1 MPIPTPVTPLGAAGL
16 TAILQDP
23 LDALLAFDYDGVL
36 APIVDDPRQS
46 PPHPR
51 AIPALAC
58 LAPHVGSLVIISG
71 RPAEVVVSY
80 CRFEEFASLSQLVV
94 LGHYGRE
101 RWDASTGQLTTP
113 PPSPGVA
120 AARAELPILLAQSQA
135 TTAWLED
142 KGGSLAVHTR
152 RSPDPH
158 GTLAM
163 LREPVADLAARHGL
177 IVEPG
182 RLVLEL
188 RPPGV
193 DKGAALRSYVAD
205 RAVKAVAYTGDDLGD
220 ISAFDAVESL
230 RDEGLAGLKVCS
242 GSAEVVELARRAD
255 LVVDGPSGVVN
266 LLDAIADALGAGRS
280 GRTLVNP

>member
-1 MPIPTPVTPLGAAGL
+1 MPTPATPLGAAGL
-16 TAILQDP
+16 TAILHDP
-23 LDALLAFDYDGVL
+23 LSALLAFDYDGVL
-36 APIVDDPRQS
+36 APIVDDPRRS

-51 AIPALAC
+51 AIPALAR

-71 RPAEVVVSY
+71 RAAEVVVSY
-80 CRFEEFASLSQLVV
+80 CGFTEFPSLSQLVV

-101 RWDASTGQLTTP
+101 RWDGSTGQVTTP

-120 AARAELPILLAQSQA
+120 AARVELPLLLGSLASS
-135 TTAWLED
+135 AWLED
-142 KGGSLAVHTR
+142 KEGSLAVHTR

-193 DKGAALRSYVAD
+193 DKGGALRAHIAE
-205 RAVKAVAYTGDDLGD
+205 RAAKAVAYTGDDLGD

-230 RDEGLAGLKVCS
+230 RAEGLAGLKVCS
-242 GSAEVVELARRAD
+242 GSAEVVELAHRAD
-255 LVVDGPSGVVN
+255 LVVDGPSGVVD
-266 LLDAIADALGAGRS
+266 LVDAIADVLASADG
-280 GRTLVNP
+280 TD

>member
-1 MPIPTPVTPLGAAGL
+1 MPTPATPLGTAGL
-16 TAILQDP
+16 AAILHDP
-23 LDALLAFDYDGVL
+23 VSALLAFDYDGVL
-36 APIVDDPRQS
+36 APIVDDPLRS

-51 AIPALAC
+51 AIPALAR
-58 LAPHVGSLVIISG
+58 LAPLVGSLVIITG
-71 RPAEVVVSY
+71 RPVEVVVSY
-80 CRFEEFASLSQLVV
+80 CEFATFPALSQLVV

-101 RWDASTGQLTTP
+101 RWDGGTGQVTAP
-113 PPSPGVA
+113 PPSQGVG
-120 AARAELPILLAQSQA
+120 AARVELPLLLGSLASS
-135 TTAWLED
+135 AWLED

-163 LREPVADLAARHGL
+163 LREPVAKLAARHGL

-193 DKGAALRSYVAD
+193 DKGAALRSHVAE
-205 RAVKAVAYTGDDLGD
+205 RAAKAVAYTGDDLGD

-230 RDEGLAGLKVCS
+230 RGEGLAGLKVCS

-255 LVVDGPSGVVN
+255 LVVDGPAGVVD
-266 LLDAIADALGAGRS
+266 LVDAIADALALADGTG
-280 GRTLVNP
+280 

>member
-16 TAILQDP
+16 TAILHDP
-23 LDALLAFDYDGVL
+23 RGALLAFDYDGVL
-36 APIVDDPRQS
+36 APIVDDPLQS
-46 PPHPR
+46 PPHPG
-51 AIPALAC
+51 AIPALARV
-58 LAPHVGSLVIISG
+58 APHVGSLVIISG

-80 CRFEEFASLSQLVV
+80 GRFADFPTLSELVV

-101 RWDASTGQLTTP
+101 RWDGSTGEVTATP
-113 PPSPGVA
+113 ASRGVA
-120 AARAELPILLAQSQA
+120 AARKELPHLLAEAHASS
-135 TTAWLED
+135 AWLED

-158 GTLAM
+158 GMLAM
-163 LREPVADLAARHGL
+163 LREPMADLAARHGL

-193 DKGAALRSYVAD
+193 DKGTALRAHVAD
-205 RAVKAVAYTGDDLGD
+205 RAANSVAYTGDDLGD
-220 ISAFDAVESL
+220 ISAFEAVDAL
-230 RDEGLAGLKVCS
+230 RDEGVRGLKVCS

-255 LVVDGPSGVVN
+255 LVVDGPTGVVD
-266 LLDAIADALGAGRS
+266 LLDGIADALAAPR
-280 GRTLVNP
+280 